1 MLNAF
6 CNAATQFGIILNSA
20 KKPSDNDLESVV
32 TILRKIQ
39 HKQKIK
45 RGFKSLAA
53 VVALMTRNVA

>member
-6 CNAATQFGIILNSA
+6 CNAATQFGIILNST

-45 RGFKSLAA
+45 RGFKSLVA
-53 VVALMTRNVA
+53 VVSLMTRNVA